1 MEVLLFLIMET
12 LVELAGEKIIIM
24 PGSGL
29 RAANIAA
36 IAKKTGARE
45 FHSSARRNVQTGMSY
60 QNPGMSEQL
69 LVTDLDEEEV
79 RAMAVILRKLQG
91 EPKTEA

>member
-1 MEVLLFLIMET
+1 
-12 LVELAGEKIIIM
+12 
-24 PGSGL
+24 
-29 RAANIAA
+29 
-36 IAKKTGARE
+36 
-45 FHSSARRNVQTGMSY
+45 MSY

-91 EPKTEA
+91 EPKTET